1 MIFKLRLIG
10 GGYDWSVMVR
20 EVVEFVDDVGAG
32 LGVRTS
38 GCESTA
44 GVYGDVQFI

>member
-10 GGYDWSVMVR
+10 GGYDRSMMVR

-38 GCESTA
+38 ASEITA
-44 GVYGDVQFI
+44 GMYGDI